1 MLVEMF
7 SPVFMEQGEIRPTIR
22 FKKGL
27 NVVL

>member
-27 NVVL
+27 MLF